1 MWLMESRKNVIT
13 DGKTKS
19 YSYLTSCMVPAEK
32 YIKTINP
39 AKITSEIKSDAN
51 YKLYQ
56 LMEVYV
62 DCKIIAKWL
71 SLESVQDKLEFI
83 NNFIDIDYLKEV
95 CNFYDTGCSLF
106 EYESFSDEMKKTT
119 TFLFDEN
126 INDFV
131 KAFKKCVDGLDNQ
144 IYEDGLTKIDA
155 LESMLSFYINQGVW
169 ASLRII
175 TNNLCKFDKISF
187 QGCYH
192 NNYNYISGQLFS
204 FDKKFKLI
212 PIINN
217 LEFYINSA
225 KESFINFLML
235 AKKIYNSETEIKL
248 YKIEQDI
255 VNIKKDITKQEN
267 RLYLLK
273 EIVDKINTK
282 NNEKAKLKMYKS
294 LSQEELINIFYD
306 FYKVPSNF
314 LDILQNYKFEDKL
327 ILNGELK
334 ITRGYQALLITYLD
348 KFVVDRKDICLL
360 KVLFNIKAKNPQ
372 SSKKKYVERL
382 KAFENFIKK
391 SISNT

>member
-1 MWLMESRKNVIT
+1 
-13 DGKTKS
+13 
-19 YSYLTSCMVPAEK
+19 
-32 YIKTINP
+32 
-39 AKITSEIKSDAN
+39 
-51 YKLYQ
+51 
-56 LMEVYV
+56 
-62 DCKIIAKWL
+62 
-71 SLESVQDKLEFI
+71 
-83 NNFIDIDYLKEV
+83 
-95 CNFYDTGCSLF
+95 
-106 EYESFSDEMKKTT
+106 
-119 TFLFDEN
+119 
-126 INDFV
+126 
-131 KAFKKCVDGLDNQ
+131 
-144 IYEDGLTKIDA
+144 
-155 LESMLSFYINQGVW
+155 
-169 ASLRII
+169 
-175 TNNLCKFDKISF
+175 
-187 QGCYH
+187 
-192 NNYNYISGQLFS
+192 
-204 FDKKFKLI
+204 
-212 PIINN
+212 
-217 LEFYINSA
+217 
-225 KESFINFLML
+225 ML

-255 VNIKKDITKQEN
+255 VNIKKDIAKQEN